1 MGPLQ
6 GVKVVEM
13 AGIGP
18 ISFAGMLLAD
28 LGAEV
33 TRIERP
39 AGSSFGWGTSPV
51 LDRGR
56 IHREV
61 DLKSAEGLEEV
72 LGLVVESEVLIEGF
86 RPGVMER
93 LGLGPEECL
102 GRNPALVY
110 GRMTGWGQSGRYA
123 HTAGH
128 DITYLAISG
137 ALHMVG
143 EEGGKPVPPVN
154 LLGDFGAG
162 GIYLAFGVV
171 SALLHARAGGVGQ
184 VVDAAIVDGAASVTG
199 MLHGLLEL
207 GAWKDE
213 RGVNLLDGGAPFYD
227 CYQCADGEWVAVG
240 ALEPQFYRALIE
252 KLRMADDE
260 AIQSHLDPSAWPA
273 IRERLGAKF
282 AERDRDEWHELFADS
297 DCCVA
302 PVLSMREARQDGHN
316 RDRGIFVEVGGMPQP
331 APAPRFS
338 VTEPDAPAPVTG
350 AGRGIGAA
358 TVAALAADGWSVV
371 AVDRCSSD
379 RRLPYPMASERDL
392 DAAVAAAAER
402 AGQADVARAV
412 VADAADTEA
421 LAAVVEGAEAW
432 GDLDA
437 FVANAG
443 VIAGGLPA
451 WELPAEQ
458 QRALLEVNLEAV
470 MLAARF
476 VVPAL
481 LGRPRPRAG
490 RFVAV
495 TSSGATRGMSGLAAY
510 SAAKAGVEGFIRG
523 LAADLHGSGVTANA
537 VAPGSTDTPLLA
549 ESARL
554 FELPSP
560 RDFAPRQP
568 LERLLEPE
576 EVAAMIAYLLGP
588 GGSGVTGATLPVDG
602 GLTI

>member
-39 AGSSFGWGTSPV
+39 ADGGFGWGTSPV

-56 IHREV
+56 THRKV

-72 LGLVVESEVLIEGF
+72 LGLVVDSEVLIEGF

-102 GRNPALVY
+102 ARNPALVY

-162 GIYLAFGVV
+162 GVYLAFGVV

-227 CYQCADGEWVAVG
+227 TYRCADGGWVAVG
-240 ALEPQFYRALIE
+240 ALEPQFYRALLE
-252 KLRMADDE
+252 KLGLADDE
-260 AIQSHLDPSAWPA
+260 AIQAHLDPSTWPA
-273 IRERLGAKF
+273 IRERLTAKF
-282 AERDRDEWHELFADS
+282 AERPRDEWHELFADS
-297 DCCVA
+297 DACVA
-302 PVLSMREARQDGHN
+302 PVLSMREAREDGHN

-338 VTEPDAPAPVTG
+338 VTEPD
-350 AGRGIGAA
+350 
-358 TVAALAADGWSVV
+358 L
-371 AVDRCSSD
+371 
-379 RRLPYPMASERDL
+379 
-392 DAAVAAAAER
+392 
-402 AGQADVARAV
+402 
-412 VADAADTEA
+412 
-421 LAAVVEGAEAW
+421 
-432 GDLDA
+432 
-437 FVANAG
+437 
-443 VIAGGLPA
+443 
-451 WELPAEQ
+451 
-458 QRALLEVNLEAV
+458 
-470 MLAARF
+470 
-476 VVPAL
+476 
-481 LGRPRPRAG
+481 PRPA
-490 RFVAV
+490 
-495 TSSGATRGMSGLAAY
+495 
-510 SAAKAGVEGFIRG
+510 
-523 LAADLHGSGVTANA
+523 HG
-537 VAPGSTDTPLLA
+537 
-549 ESARL
+549 
-554 FELPSP
+554 
-560 RDFAPRQP
+560 
-568 LERLLEPE
+568 
-576 EVAAMIAYLLGP
+576 
-588 GGSGVTGATLPVDG
+588 DG
-602 GLTI
+602 